1 MWDIPWCAQCLSLHL
16 PNACIRL
23 QYQVMGVFEIG
34 AEVMVAVVRGAN
46 GVEIWDQ
53 FFHFMVSDIVFS
65 LENFQRTRMNLEDRL
80 QIRPDGY
87 KSFCLVLSFWFRDC
101 RTWASL

>member
-1 MWDIPWCAQCLSLHL
+1 
-16 PNACIRL
+16 
-23 QYQVMGVFEIG
+23 MGVFEIE

-65 LENFQRTRMNLEDRL
+65 LENFQRTRMNLEDRFTDTFSPMD
-80 QIRPDGY
+80 I
-87 KSFCLVLSFWFRDC
+87 SAFV
-101 RTWASL
+101 